1 MSPRKQTTRK
11 PAASR
16 PQRRAGTA
24 KAATPKHAA
33 SRAAGRKAAPGEAGK
48 LKMDLITFEVMRNA
62 FVAACY
68 EASTTIER
76 IAYHP
81 VIGMGRDR
89 SNALLTPDGRLV
101 AHGHTDAAA
110 HYASFEPSVQE
121 LMKDI
126 PKAGMRPGDTYL
138 FSDPYR
144 TGSHVNDVR
153 MIRPIFHG
161 GEIVA
166 FACTVIHWADMGGPM
181 PGTFNPEATSCYAE
195 GIRIPP
201 IRLFKND
208 ELNEE
213 LFSLIEIN
221 IRGSVERRADLR
233 AQFEAARL
241 IDRRVKEL
249 CDRYGRKT
257 LALAFEE
264 QFDYSERLMLA
275 ELKQL
280 PDGEWEFEDYGDQDV
295 MTEGKPP
302 IRVHCRLTKKGTRMS
317 FDWRDSDPQPRAS
330 WGGSRAVLI
339 GGNYLG
345 FMICFP
351 QLFPLN
357 HGIIRNLEV
366 LSKPGTCVHVEFPA
380 PTTGYC
386 SGAFDKV
393 EAVTIGCLAGPM
405 GEVQP
410 WRVYPASVSL
420 TNLCMGGFNPRTK
433 KPFVQ
438 YTYAVGG
445 ENARTFKDG
454 KSLIFMRFCN
464 ARTIPQELEERW
476 FPVVFNAYEARK
488 DSCGHGL
495 RRGGFGLVRELTV
508 LTDVTMTI
516 HGDREKFTPFGISG
530 GLNGGGS
537 MLIINKG
544 TKREFN
550 AGMYATGV
558 ELKAG
563 DRIYYSS
570 AGGGGFGDP
579 LEREPELVL
588 NDVMDEWLTVEAA
601 RNFYGVVVEVIDAE
615 ACQYRI
621 DHKATEALRGELA
634 RKGFPEG
641 TGAHQVHPIGK
652 NIRPAWV
659 PTEEEVQPHIT
670 VSRPPGW

>member
-1 MSPRKQTTRK
+1 M
-11 PAASR
+11 ASKK
-16 PQRRAGTA
+16 AKSA
-24 KAATPKHAA
+24 KAAD
-33 SRAAGRKAAPGEAGK
+33 
-48 LKMDLITFEVMRNA
+48 LKIDLITFEVMRNA

-89 SNALLTPDGRLV
+89 SNALLTADARLV

-110 HYASFEPSVQE
+110 HYASFEPSVKE
-121 LMKDI
+121 LMIDI
-126 PKAGMRPGDTYL
+126 PMDTMKPGDTYI

-153 MIRPIFHG
+153 MIRPIFFE

-201 IRLFKND
+201 TRLFKNN
-208 ELNEE
+208 ELDEE
-213 LFSLIEIN
+213 LFALIEIN
-221 IRGSVERRADLR
+221 IRGAVERRADLR
-233 AQFEAARL
+233 AQFEASRL
-241 IDRRVKEL
+241 IDRRVVEL
-249 CDRYGRKT
+249 CERYGADT
-257 LALAFEE
+257 LKLAFEE
-264 QFDYSERLMLA
+264 QFDYTERLMLA
-275 ELKQL
+275 ELEEL
-280 PDGEWEFEDYGDQDV
+280 PDGEWEFEDFGDQDV
-295 MTEGKPP
+295 MSEGKPP
-302 IRVHCRLTKKGTRMS
+302 IRVHCKLTKKGTKLS
-317 FDWRDSDPQPRAS
+317 FDWTDSDPQPRAS
-330 WGGSRAVLI
+330 WGGSRATLI

-366 LSKPGTCVHVEFPA
+366 ISKPGTCVDVVFPA

-393 EAVTIGCLAGPM
+393 EAVSIACLAGPM
-405 GEVQP
+405 AKVQP
-410 WRVYPASVSL
+410 WRVYPAAVSL
-420 TNLCMGGFNPRTK
+420 TNLCMGGYNPRTK

-476 FPVVFNAYEARK
+476 FPVVYNSYEARM
-488 DSCGHGL
+488 DSCGHGM

-530 GLNGGGS
+530 GLNAGGS

-544 TKREFN
+544 TDKEIN

-570 AGGGGFGDP
+570 AGGGGFGNP

-588 NDVMDEWLTVEAA
+588 ADVMDEWLSTEAA
-601 RNFYGVVVEVIDAE
+601 ENYYGVIIKVIDEDACIYEIDE
-615 ACQYRI
+615 A
-621 DHKATEALRGELA
+621 ATKKKRAELA
-634 RKGFPEG
+634 KSGFEEG
-641 TGAHQVHPIGK
+641 TGAYQVHPLGK
-652 NIRPAWV
+652 LVEPAWI
-659 PTEEEVQPHIT
+659 PTEEEVKPHIT

>member
-1 MSPRKQTTRK
+1 METEAQPRVRVKEQL
-11 PAASR
+11 AEVQDMA
-16 PQRRAGTA
+16 
-24 KAATPKHAA
+24 
-33 SRAAGRKAAPGEAGK
+33 
-48 LKMDLITFEVMRNA
+48 MDLITFEVMRNA

-89 SNALLTPDGRLV
+89 SNAILTPDARLV

-110 HYASFEPSVQE
+110 HYASFEPSVKE

-126 PKAGMRPGDTYL
+126 PAETMKPGDTFL

-181 PGTFNPEATSCYAE
+181 PGTFNPEATTCYAE

-208 ELNEE
+208 ELDEE
-213 LFSLIEIN
+213 LFGLIEIN
-221 IRGSVERRADLR
+221 IRGAVERRADLR
-233 AQFEAARL
+233 AQFEAAKL
-241 IDRRVKEL
+241 IDRRVVDL
-249 CDRYGRKT
+249 CERYGKET
-257 LALAFEE
+257 LFQAFEE
-264 QFDYSERLMLA
+264 QFNYSERLMLA
-275 ELKQL
+275 ELETL
-280 PDGEWEFEDYGDQDV
+280 PDGEWEFEDFGDQDV
-295 MTEGKPP
+295 MAEGKPP
-302 IRVHCRLTKKGTRMS
+302 IRVHCKLTKKGTRLT
-317 FDWRDSDPQPRAS
+317 FDWTDSDPQPKAS
-330 WGGSRAVLI
+330 WGGARATLI

-357 HGIIRNLEV
+357 HGIIRNLEIV
-366 LSKPGTCVHVEFPA
+366 SKPGTCVHVEWPA

-386 SGAFDKV
+386 SGAFDKI

-405 GEVQP
+405 GKEQP
-410 WRVYPASVSL
+410 WRVYPAAVSL

-476 FPVVFNAYEARK
+476 FPVIFDRYEARP
-488 DSCGHGL
+488 DSCGHGY
-495 RRGGFGLVRELTV
+495 RRGGFGLVRELEV

-516 HGDREKFTPFGISG
+516 HGDREVFTPFGISG

-537 MLIINKG
+537 MLIINRG
-544 TKREFN
+544 TDKEFN

-558 ELKAG
+558 QLKKG
-563 DRIYYSS
+563 DKIFYSS

-588 NDVMDEWLTVEAA
+588 DDVMDEWLTMEAA
-601 RNFYGVVVEVIDAE
+601 REYYGVVIEEIDAE
-615 ACQYRI
+615 ACEYRI
-621 DHKATEALRGELA
+621 DREATERLRAEK
-634 RKGFPEG
+634 RKQGFPEG

-652 NIRPAWV
+652 NIHPSWI
-659 PTEEEVQPHIT
+659 PTEEEVQAHIT
-670 VSRPPGW
+670 ISRPPGW

>member
-1 MSPRKQTTRK
+1 MNDKAEIQVKERVE
-11 PAASR
+11 
-16 PQRRAGTA
+16 GTDELA
-24 KAATPKHAA
+24 
-33 SRAAGRKAAPGEAGK
+33 
-48 LKMDLITFEVMRNA
+48 MDLITFEVMRNA

-89 SNALLTPDGRLV
+89 SNAILTPDARLV

-110 HYASFEPSVQE
+110 HYASFEPSVLE
-121 LMKDI
+121 LCKDI
-126 PKAGMRPGDTYL
+126 PIETMEPGDTFL

-153 MIRPIFHG
+153 MIRPIFYEG
-161 GEIVA
+161 DIVG
-166 FACTVIHWADMGGPM
+166 FSCTVVHWADMGGPM

-201 IRLFKND
+201 LRMFKND
-208 ELNEE
+208 KLDEE
-213 LFSLIEIN
+213 LYSLIELN

-233 AQFEAARL
+233 AQFEAAKL
-241 IDRRVKEL
+241 IDRRIVDL
-249 CDRYGRKT
+249 CARYGKET
-257 LALAFEE
+257 LFQAYEE
-264 QFDYSERLMLA
+264 QFNYTERLMLA
-275 ELKQL
+275 ELEAL
-280 PDGEWEFEDYGDQDV
+280 PDGEWEFEDFGDQDI

-302 IRVHCRLTKKGTRMS
+302 IRVHCKLTKKGPNLT
-317 FDWRDSDPQPRAS
+317 FDWTGSDPQPQAS
-330 WGGSRAVLI
+330 WGGARATLI

-366 LSKPGTCVHVEFPA
+366 ISKPGTCVHVVWPA

-386 SGAFDKV
+386 SGAFDKI
-393 EAVTIGCLAGPM
+393 EAVTIGCLANVM
-405 GEVQP
+405 SKDQP

-420 TNLCMGGFNPRTK
+420 TNLCMGGYNPRTK

-476 FPVVFNAYEARK
+476 FPVVFNRYEARE
-488 DSCGHGL
+488 DSCGHGFH
-495 RRGGFGLVRELTV
+495 RGGFGLVRELEVQTE
-508 LTDVTMTI
+508 VTMTI
-516 HGDREKFTPFGISG
+516 HGDREIHTPFGISG
-530 GLNGGGS
+530 GLNAGGS

-544 TKREFN
+544 TDKEFN

-558 ELKAG
+558 KLKPG

-570 AGGGGFGDP
+570 AGGGGFGNPLDRDP
-579 LEREPELVL
+579 NLVL
-588 NDVMDEWLTVEAA
+588 EDVMDEWLSIDAA
-601 RNFYGVVVEVIDAE
+601 REYYGVVVEEIDAE
-615 ACQYRI
+615 ACAYRI
-621 DHKATEALRGELA
+621 DNAATEKARAELA
-634 RKGFPEG
+634 EKGFAEG
-641 TGAHQVHPIGK
+641 THAYEVHPMGK
-652 NIRPAWV
+652 EIRPGYI
-659 PTEEEVQPHIT
+659 PTEEEVKAHIT
-670 VSRPPGW
+670 ISRPPGW